1 MVNNRLYPR
10 AFPNDAK
17 GKYRYLHGPKMSQ
30 RSLRGGAPFWQGACA
45 DDCSRM
51 FLVRKCSRAPVQFHH
66 AAKIGID
73 CCTFMDSKDGKAV
86 EGCGRV

>member
-1 MVNNRLYPR
+1 MQRENIDIYMAPKCPKEVCVEEHH
-10 AFPNDAK
+10 F
-17 GKYRYLHGPKMSQ
+17 GKVLVQTIVLGCSWYGS
-30 RSLRGGAPFWQGACA
+30 APEHLCNFTI
-45 DDCSRM
+45 
-51 FLVRKCSRAPVQFHH
+51 